1 MRLPLD
7 AGGEP
12 PDRDPDR
19 ERRALIGLSLVSGV
33 GASRLRALLARF
45 DVPSEVFRASRSALT
60 QVDGIGPQTAESIL
74 TFDDR
79 AAVEQELERADEL
92 GAELVSPWDP
102 RFPDRLQEIY
112 DPPAYLWMRGTLPE
126 TAAPMVTI
134 VGTRRCTDYGRS
146 QAHHLAAEL
155 VRRGFTVVSGL
166 AYGIDAAAHKGALDA
181 GGRTVAVLGS
191 GVGRI
196 YPQKHTGLARRIE
209 DSGAVL
215 SEYGLDAEPDAPNF
229 PERNRI
235 LSGLAL
241 GTLVVESYA
250 EGGALITARL
260 ALEQNREVFAVPG
273 NVTKDSSTGA
283 NRLIQ
288 RGHAKLVLEIEDL
301 LAELPDVTVPEP
313 DTVDAD
319 DVVDGTEGDEDE
331 ALTGTAPDPTDD
343 LSDEEEVLYEAL
355 SDTPVHIDALCD
367 ETGLDPSTALPC
379 LLELEF
385 KGLVRQLAGK
395 QFRRA

>member
-7 AGGEP
+7 SDDP
-12 PDRDPDR
+12 SPDLDTSQ
-19 ERRALIGLSLVSGV
+19 EQRALIGLSLVPGV
-33 GASRLRALLARF
+33 GAARLRALLASF
-45 DVPSEVFRASRSALT
+45 DAPSAVFRASRSALER
-60 QVDGIGPQTAESIL
+60 VDGVGPQTAEAIL
-74 TFDDR
+74 TFEDR
-79 AAVEQELERADEL
+79 DAVEQEMERADAL
-92 GAELVSPWDP
+92 GATLISPWDA
-102 RFPDRLQEIY
+102 RFPDRLGEIY
-112 DPPAYLWMRGTLPE
+112 DPPAFLWMRGTLPE
-126 TAAPMVTI
+126 VDTPMVTV
-134 VGTRRCTDYGRS
+134 VGTRRCTDYGRA
-146 QAHHLAAEL
+146 QAHHLAGEL
-155 VRRGFTVVSGL
+155 ARRGFTVVSGL

-181 GGRTVAVLGS
+181 GGRTLAVLGS

-196 YPQKHTGLARRIE
+196 YPPKHTSLAERIVE
-209 DSGAVL
+209 NGAVL
-215 SEYGLDAEPDAPNF
+215 SEYALDAEPDAPNF

-273 NVTKDSSTGA
+273 NVTKDSSLGT

-288 RGHAKLVLEIEDL
+288 QGHAKLVMNVGDL
-301 LAELPDVTVPEP
+301 LEELPDVTVEVPEE
-313 DTVDAD
+313 VDAD
-319 DVVDGTEGDEDE
+319 TVSAGTTPNPAEELEGNEK
-331 ALTGTAPDPTDD
+331 
-343 LSDEEEVLYEAL
+343 VLYEAL
-355 SDTPVHIDALCD
+355 SDTPVHVDALCE
-367 ETGLDPSTALPC
+367 ETGIDPSTALVS